1 MLGAGLTGAAVCEE
15 GAAGVSTIAGLSG
28 AGALEV
34 VATLDAALAA
44 AFAALAAFP
53 ASLFAFSSAVA
64 AGLRC
69 AKNWLT
75 GASAVSRSPSSFA
88 RRLSIV

>member
-1 MLGAGLTGAAVCEE
+1 MLGAGVTGAAVSGE
-15 GAAGVSTIAGLSG
+15 AAGVSAATGLSG
-28 AGALEV
+28 AGALGV
-34 VATLDAALAA
+34 VATLDAALEAD
-44 AFAALAAFP
+44 FAALAALP
-53 ASLFAFSSAVA
+53 ASLFAFSSAVT

-75 GASAVSRSPSSFA
+75 GASAVSRSPFSFA